1 MAGIHFTTP
10 GSWVPTS
17 LWWCRTNVQLTC
29 PLMLSPPWGMPP
41 SFSKTSMSIHPVE
54 MPIVLMNEKQTNLG
68 FQMSCFFPPFW
79 RYLWIKHNQQY
90 DIKEGPINN
99 FMPKIESKI
108 DAAFWVPRRSTAY
121 LIHGTDISYHT
132 TPSWLTVCNECIG
145 LIFWK

>member
-1 MAGIHFTTP
+1 MLQNKCSADLSFDAVSTLGDATFFFKDKYVHPPCWNANSIDEWKANKS
-10 GSWVPTS
+10 GVP
-17 LWWCRTNVQLTC
+17 NV
-29 PLMLSPPWGMPP
+29 M
-41 SFSKTSMSIHPVE
+41 
-54 MPIVLMNEKQTNLG
+54 
-68 FQMSCFFPPFW
+68 FFPPLW

-132 TPSWLTVCNECIG
+132 TPSWLTVCNE
-145 LIFWK
+145 W